1 MAAMSNFLENKIID
15 QIFRGQAYSFP
26 STLYVGLFTTGP
38 SDTGGGTEVS
48 GGDYARA
55 SVAASLANFA
65 GTQGAGTTSASS
77 GDTGTTSN
85 NASITFVTPGA
96 TWGTVSAFGV
106 FDAATGGNLLFYG
119 TLSISKTINQ
129 GDTVTFPAASLSVQ
143 IDN

>member
-26 STLYVGLFTTGP
+26 TTLYVGLFTAAPT
-38 SDTGGGTEVS
+38 DTGGGTEVS
-48 GGDYARA
+48 GGGYARA

-96 TWGTVSAFGV
+96 TWGTVSGFGV